1 MQQGQTE
8 ESQRLRCKSK
18 RTWVLQHRAKR
29 AMKKRRLGGSGGGK
43 RPRGAG
49 SGAQEEPAGL
59 PGLPAGL
66 GQEKSRVTRAE
77 GGGGGRGKER
87 TVPGLRRN
95 AELTTTGESAT
106 GAARPSAA

>member
-8 ESQRLRCKSK
+8 ESQRRRCKPK
-18 RTWVLQHRAKR
+18 GTWVLQHRAKR

-49 SGAQEEPAGL
+49 SGAQEESAGL
-59 PGLPAGL
+59 PGLRAGL

-77 GGGGGRGKER
+77 EGGGGRGKKGTELGR
-87 TVPGLRRN
+87 RRN
-95 AELTTTGESAT
+95 AALTTTGESRA